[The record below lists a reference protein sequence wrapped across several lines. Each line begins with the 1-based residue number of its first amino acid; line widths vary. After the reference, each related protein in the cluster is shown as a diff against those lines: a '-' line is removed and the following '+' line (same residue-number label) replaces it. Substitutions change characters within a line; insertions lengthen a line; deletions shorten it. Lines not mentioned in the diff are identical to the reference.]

1 MTGFLGGFQGMVNL
15 NSRMSFMN
23 YDETNFTIQEK
34 KKQKQK
40 IQATNFVIVKNAL
53 NFFFGS
59 LNEQ

>member
-23 YDETNFTIQEK
+23 YDETNFTIQK
-34 KKQKQK
+34 KQKQKQK
-40 IQATNFVIVKNAL
+40 IQATNFVIVQNAPY
-53 NFFFGS
+53 FFGS

>member
-23 YDETNFTIQEK
+23 YDETNFTIQK
-34 KKQKQK
+34 KQKQKQK
-40 IQATNFVIVKNAL
+40 IQATNFVIVKNAP

-59 LNEQ
+59 LDEQ

>member
-23 YDETNFTIQEK
+23 YGETNFTVQEK

-40 IQATNFVIVKNAL
+40 IQATNFVIVQNAPY
-53 NFFFGS
+53 FFGS

>member
-1 MTGFLGGFQGMVNL
+1 
-15 NSRMSFMN
+15 MN

-40 IQATNFVIVKNAL
+40 IQATNFVIVKNAP

>member
-1 MTGFLGGFQGMVNL
+1 
-15 NSRMSFMN
+15 MSFMN

-34 KKQKQK
+34 KKKK
-40 IQATNFVIVKNAL
+40 IQATNFVIVKNAP